1 MKTAWVLCGGG
12 SRGAYEIG
20 VWQALSAAGLAPD
33 IVTGTSIGALNGA
46 LIVQQDYAAALD
58 LWANLRIE
66 DVMQDGFDLELSA
79 IMENKQKI
87 APFLKKYINTKG
99 ADNTPLKEMIARL
112 VDEEKLRRSP
122 IDFGLVTVR
131 YPSLQAVE
139 LTKAQIPEGRIKD
152 YLIATA
158 SCFPA
163 FPVYEFDGQ
172 QYIDGGYQDNLPI
185 ALALRMGA
193 DQVIAVNLHYQS
205 PIHPT
210 LEKLP
215 QVAVISPSRELGSFL
230 SFDPELLKRNRELGL
245 LDARKFLGQLIGE
258 RFVFSPLDASLR
270 ALAER
275 MLRELTLFQC
285 QLDDSDHPFI
295 DTLWPQNVLL
305 DRVLKIKGDTAETV
319 LVRMMENGAEF
330 MKKDPQM
337 LLDPQAF
344 LIELAGYFNAGS
356 PALETERSLYQSLL
370 QQTTKQ
376 SLLTLIGKADRITL
390 CRSLCDQ
397 MLHQQTA
404 LLQQLHWLAPMMPQ
418 EVLISWFAAFLV
430 REFRLDPICQEA

>member
-1 MKTAWVLCGGG
+1 MCGGG

-87 APFLKKYINTKG
+87 APFLKKYINAKG

-163 FPVYEFDGQ
+163 FPVYECDGQ
-172 QYIDGGYQDNLPI
+172 QYIDCLLYTAYRN
-185 ALALRMGA
+185 AEA
-193 DQVIAVNLHYQS
+193 D
-205 PIHPT
+205 
-210 LEKLP
+210 
-215 QVAVISPSRELGSFL
+215 
-230 SFDPELLKRNRELGL
+230 
-245 LDARKFLGQLIGE
+245 
-258 RFVFSPLDASLR
+258 
-270 ALAER
+270 
-275 MLRELTLFQC
+275 
-285 QLDDSDHPFI
+285 DDI
-295 DTLWPQNVLL
+295 
-305 DRVLKIKGDTAETV
+305 
-319 LVRMMENGAEF
+319 
-330 MKKDPQM
+330 
-337 LLDPQAF
+337 
-344 LIELAGYFNAGS
+344 
-356 PALETERSLYQSLL
+356 
-370 QQTTKQ
+370 
-376 SLLTLIGKADRITL
+376 
-390 CRSLCDQ
+390 
-397 MLHQQTA
+397 
-404 LLQQLHWLAPMMPQ
+404 
-418 EVLISWFAAFLV
+418 
-430 REFRLDPICQEA
+430 

>member
-1 MKTAWVLCGGG
+1 M
-12 SRGAYEIG
+12 
-20 VWQALSAAGLAPD
+20 
-33 IVTGTSIGALNGA
+33 TGTSIGALNGA

-87 APFLKKYINTKG
+87 APFLKKYINAKG

-193 DQVIAVNLHYQS
+193 GPGDRRESALS
-205 PIHPT
+205 
-210 LEKLP
+210 K
-215 QVAVISPSRELGSFL
+215 SDPS
-230 SFDPELLKRNRELGL
+230 
-245 LDARKFLGQLIGE
+245 DA
-258 RFVFSPLDASLR
+258 
-270 ALAER
+270 
-275 MLRELTLFQC
+275 
-285 QLDDSDHPFI
+285 
-295 DTLWPQNVLL
+295 
-305 DRVLKIKGDTAETV
+305 
-319 LVRMMENGAEF
+319 
-330 MKKDPQM
+330 
-337 LLDPQAF
+337 
-344 LIELAGYFNAGS
+344 
-356 PALETERSLYQSLL
+356 
-370 QQTTKQ
+370 
-376 SLLTLIGKADRITL
+376 GKAAAG
-390 CRSLCDQ
+390 CRDFPFPR
-397 MLHQQTA
+397 A
-404 LLQQLHWLAPMMPQ
+404 GFVPF
-418 EVLISWFAAFLV
+418 V
-430 REFRLDPICQEA
+430 

>member
-1 MKTAWVLCGGG
+1 M
-12 SRGAYEIG
+12 
-20 VWQALSAAGLAPD
+20 
-33 IVTGTSIGALNGA
+33 
-46 LIVQQDYAAALD
+46 
-58 LWANLRIE
+58 
-66 DVMQDGFDLELSA
+66 
-79 IMENKQKI
+79 
-87 APFLKKYINTKG
+87 
-99 ADNTPLKEMIARL
+99 
-112 VDEEKLRRSP
+112 
-122 IDFGLVTVR
+122 R

-172 QYIDGGYQDNLPI
+172 QYIDGGYQGQPADRAGAEDGRRPGDRRES
-185 ALALRMGA
+185 ALSKSDPSDAGKAAAGRR
-193 DQVIAVNLHYQS
+193 DF
-205 PIHPT
+205 
-210 LEKLP
+210 
-215 QVAVISPSRELGSFL
+215 PSRELGSFL

-258 RFVFSPLDASLR
+258 RFVFSPLNASLR

-330 MKKDPQM
+330 MKKTPD
-337 LLDPQAF
+337 
-344 LIELAGYFNAGS
+344 
-356 PALETERSLYQSLL
+356 
-370 QQTTKQ
+370 
-376 SLLTLIGKADRITL
+376 
-390 CRSLCDQ
+390 
-397 MLHQQTA
+397 
-404 LLQQLHWLAPMMPQ
+404 AP
-418 EVLISWFAAFLV
+418 
-430 REFRLDPICQEA
+430 